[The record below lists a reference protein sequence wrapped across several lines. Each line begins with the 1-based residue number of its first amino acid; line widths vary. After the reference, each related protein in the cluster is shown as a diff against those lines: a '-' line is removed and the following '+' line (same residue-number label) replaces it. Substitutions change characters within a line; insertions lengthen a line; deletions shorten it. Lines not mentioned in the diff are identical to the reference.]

1 MSLLLDSGAFIALE
15 RDDAET
21 WALVRRARWAGE
33 PPLTHGGV
41 VAQVWRGGSGR
52 QARLARALLGTA
64 VVPLDNDLGRRAGV
78 LLARAGSVD
87 AIDAALVALCRP
99 GDQILTSDSDDLA
112 ALADVARVDIDIIAI

>member
-21 WALVRRARWAGE
+21 WALVRRARRAGE

>member
-21 WALVRRARWAGE
+21 WVLVRRARRAGE